1 MNRISAHVI
10 GPDQVLDP
18 VVSEIVASVCP
29 TPRPPNFPVPP
40 HKRTHLRRTEV
51 MRRMREARIPLQPP
65 FLDWRGDRA
74 AQHDRVALCAAC
86 CPAVAVFPP
95 PAPPAHSALPGGL

>member
-1 MNRISAHVI
+1 MNRSSAAA
-10 GPDQVLDP
+10 GRPDHLHDA
-18 VVSEIVASVCP
+18 VVATIVATGCP
-29 TPRPPNFPVPP
+29 TSHLPNFLLPP
-40 HKRTHLRRTEV
+40 HKRTHVRRTEV

-95 PAPPAHSALPGGL
+95 PAQPAHSALPGGL